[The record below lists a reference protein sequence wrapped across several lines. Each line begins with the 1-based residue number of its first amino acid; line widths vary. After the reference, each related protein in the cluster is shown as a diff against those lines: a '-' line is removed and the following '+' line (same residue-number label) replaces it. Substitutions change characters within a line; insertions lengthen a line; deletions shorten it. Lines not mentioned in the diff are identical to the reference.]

1 VTSIAGISAMSGM
14 SGLTGVAGAI
24 GPVGPAAVGDPTGLA
39 GAATGDSSG
48 FAAQLTQS
56 LVTLQSLQAK
66 SDDLAI
72 KAATGSLTDVHDYTI
87 AATEASLATKL
98 TVAVRDKAVGAFN
111 EIMRMQG

>member
-1 VTSIAGISAMSGM
+1 MTSI
-14 SGLTGVAGAI
+14 SGLSAITSAI
-24 GPVGPAAVGDPTGLA
+24 GPVAPKGVSDLA
-39 GAATGDSSG
+39 GATTGD
-48 FAAQLTQS
+48 TQS
-56 LVTLQSLQAK
+56 TTGSSFASQLAGSIQNLQNLQSNA
-66 SDDLAI
+66 DELAV

>member
-1 VTSIAGISAMSGM
+1 MTSIAGISGI
-14 SGLTGVAGAI
+14 TGAL
-24 GPVGPAAVGDPTGLA
+24 GPTVPTATTGINDLA
-39 GAATGDSSG
+39 GAAGTTAATGTGDSSG
-48 FAAQLTQS
+48 FAAQLAQG
-56 LVTLQSLQAK
+56 LENLQGVQAK
-66 SDDLAI
+66 SDDLAV